1 MSTDND
7 DLIYTHKDIGSHIT
21 RLRKARGQSMYKLSL
36 NSGISNSVLM
46 RVEKGHREPK
56 INTLLKIIDGLE
68 LSPADFFKSFR
79 NHN

>member
-7 DLIYTHKDIGSHIT
+7 DLIYTCIDIGKYIT
-21 RLRKARGQSMYKLSL
+21 RLRKAKDMSMYKLSL

-56 INTLLKIIDGLE
+56 TNTLLRIIDGLG
-68 LSPADFFKSFR
+68 LSPAEFFKPFR
-79 NHN
+79 NH

>member
-7 DLIYTHKDIGSHIT
+7 DLIYTNIDIGKHIAK
-21 RLRKARGQSMYKLSL
+21 LRKAKNLSMYKLAI

-56 INTLLKIIDGLE
+56 INTLLRIIDGLG
-68 LSPADFFKSFR
+68 LSPTDFFKPFR
-79 NHN
+79 NH